1 MGHHVRLERKEGKM
15 KLIEGV
21 FKDPATSYWLKNAIK
36 TSLDR
41 DIVDAINDAKHLHS
55 LLIKSY
61 NGR

>member
-1 MGHHVRLERKEGKM
+1 M
-15 KLIEGV
+15 KLIEEV
-21 FKDPATSYWLKNAIK
+21 LKDPATSYWLKNAIK
-36 TSLDR
+36 TLLDR